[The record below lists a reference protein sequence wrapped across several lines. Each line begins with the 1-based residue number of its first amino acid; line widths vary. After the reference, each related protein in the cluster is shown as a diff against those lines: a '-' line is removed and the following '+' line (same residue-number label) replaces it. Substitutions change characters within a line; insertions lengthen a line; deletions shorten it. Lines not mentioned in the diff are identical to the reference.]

1 MIFQQKVQTMSIK
14 EFLNNDKDSI
24 VLKKGEKKLLKKFQ
38 MELQKVGIYCKLGF
52 TTVTGALVLTVS
64 DIQYASAAT
73 VSGMVH
79 EKITNAFM
87 PLVELIKGLSYPIA
101 LIIMSCGALMLML
114 GNKEKGYSMIQNA
127 SIGYILVQMMPLLMK
142 LLVEIAKAM

>member
-1 MIFQQKVQTMSIK
+1 MPFQSKIQRVGTIR
-14 EFLNNDKDSI
+14 EFLSGKQTIKRFNRQAAK
-24 VLKKGEKKLLKKFQ
+24 Q
-38 MELQKVGIYCKLGF
+38 GIKAAL
-52 TTVTGALVLTVS
+52 TVTGGTILLTFTGI
-64 DIQYASAAT
+64 DFASAAT

-87 PLVELIKGLSYPIA
+87 PLVELVKGLSYPIA
-101 LIIMSCGALMLML
+101 LVIMSGGALMIMI
-114 GNKEKGYSMIQNA
+114 GSKEKGYSMIQNA

>member
-1 MIFQQKVQTMSIK
+1 MKIQRVGTIS
-14 EFLNNDKDSI
+14 EFLN
-24 VLKKGEKKLLKKFQ
+24 GEKRKKSGKSLDP
-38 MELQKVGIYCKLGF
+38 MENFPGGVK
-52 TTVTGALVLTVS
+52 TVLTIAGGTVILMFTGV
-64 DIQYASAAT
+64 DFASAAT
-73 VSGMVH
+73 INGMVH

-87 PLVELIKGLSYPIA
+87 PLVELVKGLSYPIA
-101 LIIMSCGALMLML
+101 LLIMSGGGVMLML